1 MDEGRFLGE
10 VIYHR
15 RKKKGKSKVL
25 SRGFCLFD
33 SEAEQRALQF
43 LHIYCSNVNSYC
55 SAPESNKQN
64 LPDRTKDLPVFFR
77 YRQLKTS
84 LCPHQVRVSRT
95 GFRATLRQCLF
106 WITGWKNFFCLHLLI
121 ALNWGVSQSN
131 WCYYITKSALF
142 FGVPIITLILL
153 TNDKLL
159 AFVSDR
165 DENDCSSDD
174 EKYDAALSKQVAD
187 CLQNTNKQ
195 KLAFA
200 LRAMQRLDHTDE
212 GYISVKQFRDVLL
225 MYQIFIIG
233 GTLEKLI
240 EKYKTN
246 GGKINYARMW
256 NFVTGKMHSFIFHCA
271 NFFINFSCPVHTYPD
286 IF

>member
-1 MDEGRFLGE
+1 MPKNAKMARL
-10 VIYHR
+10 
-15 RKKKGKSKVL
+15 
-25 SRGFCLFD
+25 
-33 SEAEQRALQF
+33 
-43 LHIYCSNVNSYC
+43 
-55 SAPESNKQN
+55 SAP
-64 LPDRTKDLPVFFR
+64 TV
-77 YRQLKTS
+77 
-84 LCPHQVRVSRT
+84 
-95 GFRATLRQCLF
+95 
-106 WITGWKNFFCLHLLI
+106 
-121 ALNWGVSQSN
+121 
-131 WCYYITKSALF
+131 
-142 FGVPIITLILL
+142 
-153 TNDKLL
+153 KLL

-165 DENDCSSDD
+165 DENNGSSDD
-174 EKYDAALSKQVAD
+174 EKYNAALSKQVAD

-256 NFVTGKMHSFIFHCA
+256 NFVTGKIYSFIFYCA
-271 NFFINFSCPVHTYPD
+271 KLIIDCSGLVHMYPD